1 MLIIKYIMYNVI
13 VINLHCN
20 WPLQNIIQGG
30 IIMNIGTLIKELR
43 QKKRMS
49 QESLA
54 EKLDVSTQAVS
65 RWETSVCYPDITLL
79 PLIANVF
86 DVTVDY
92 LLGTDK
98 FKNNKITEEIKETF
112 KKYNKKGDNVG
123 CYEYMKKKYEK
134 YPNIDKIQLMY
145 ADACFSAY
153 HENNEIIDEGIEIL
167 ERLIKVS
174 NNDDIKDKAYD
185 KLFWLY
191 LRKKDKVKLKDI
203 FNNNIKPKLKK
214 DYYSS
219 YILEGE
225 ELTKYCQQEICSII
239 GDFWD
244 QLVDMRK
251 NDTYPLE
258 EKVKA
263 LDKFNQVCQ
272 IMFENKDYPIQ
283 VLWYLQTV
291 NRFIA
296 IDYLKLDNIEKA
308 LYHIKTCSECAIES
322 DKRPNVFKHTSLLFN
337 HIEDNRDYISYS
349 GNTKTYGNQSFTL
362 WNDLQRGD
370 FVKLKGNEE
379 YINLLDEL
387 SKYKKQ
393 YN

>member
-1 MLIIKYIMYNVI
+1 
-13 VINLHCN
+13 
-20 WPLQNIIQGG
+20 
-30 IIMNIGTLIKELR
+30 MNIGSLVKELR
-43 QKKRMS
+43 QKKKMS
-49 QESLA
+49 QECLA
-54 EKLDVSTQAVS
+54 EYLGVSTQAVS
-65 RWETSVCYPDITLL
+65 RWETSQCYPDITLL

-86 DVTVDY
+86 NVTVDY

-98 FKNNKITEEIKETF
+98 FKNDTLVEEIEETYKE
-112 KKYNKKGDNVG
+112 YNKKGDNVG
-123 CYEYMKKKYEK
+123 GYEYIKKMYEK
-134 YPNIDKIQLMY
+134 YPHIEKIQLMY

-153 HENNEIIDEGIEIL
+153 HENNEIIDEGIAVI
-167 ERLIKVS
+167 ERLVKLS
-174 NNDDIKDKAYD
+174 CDEKIKDKAYD
-185 KLFWLY
+185 RLFWLY

-203 FNNNIKPKLKK
+203 FNNSIKPKLKK

-225 ELTKYCQQEICSII
+225 ELTKYCQQRICSII

-244 QLVDMRK
+244 QLMDMRK

-263 LDKFNQVCQ
+263 LNKFNQVCQ

-296 IDYLKLDNIEKA
+296 IDYLKLGNIEKA
-308 LYHIKTCSECAIES
+308 LCHIKICSKCAIDS
-322 DKRPNVFKHTSLLFN
+322 DSRPNVFKHTSLLFN

-370 FVKLKGNEE
+370 FIKLKGNEVYE
-379 YINLLDEL
+379 NLLDEL

-393 YN
+393 FN